1 LKGPDGRSKGIAFV
15 RFNDEATLNNALEYN
30 GSEHMGRYLVIEKTK
45 AREGGGTK
53 SASND
58 IDPNDPNATTCFIG
72 NLNF

>member
-1 LKGPDGRSKGIAFV
+1 
-15 RFNDEATLNNALEYN
+15 
-30 GSEHMGRYLVIEKTK
+30 MGRWLVIEKTK
-45 AREGGGTK
+45 PREGGGTK